1 MPISILESLFNGS
14 ITPSEKYYIES
25 PAYREAQQFY
35 ERNLSKLAKQLEAE
49 LKEAFDKLCE
59 TQIEIGYYEKL
70 QSFIDGFRLG
80 MQLTIAGLGVTNSY
94 SSDTEA

>member
-14 ITPSEKYYIES
+14 ITPNKRDYIES
-25 PAYREAQQFY
+25 PEYKAAQQVH
-35 ERNLSKLAKQLEAE
+35 ERNRSKLSKQLDAE

-59 TQIEIGYYEKL
+59 AQGEMGYYERL

-80 MQLTIAGLGVTNSY
+80 MQLTIAGLGDKNSFGLD
-94 SSDTEA
+94 SDV